1 MSNPGPSITSTSN
14 LTQDNVPQSDGH
26 QVGSSASALVGFWGA
41 TPAAQRSGAA
51 QAAVVTTP
59 AALASY
65 GYTQAQADA
74 IVVLL
79 NEIRASLVQAGIM
92 KGSA

>member
-1 MSNPGPSITSTSN
+1 MSNPGPSITDTSN
-14 LTQDNVPQSDGH
+14 MIELNVPQSDGL
-26 QVGSSASALVGFWGA
+26 QIGSSASALVGFYGA
-41 TPAAQRSGAA
+41 TPAVQRSGAA

-59 AALASY
+59 AALTSY

-79 NEIRASLVQAGIM
+79 NEIRATLVAAGLM